1 MGKMEDRGRRI
12 ELFALAA
19 GALVLLIL
27 FAIAQFR

>member
-1 MGKMEDRGRRI
+1 MRKIEDRARRI

-27 FAIAQFR
+27 FVVAQFR